1 VSETTYPGGPPAGT
15 STGVPR
21 LLGSPLEVGGVVL
34 RNRIVSPPIER
45 NYCALDGSVTERY
58 IAYLRA
64 RAAGG
69 AALLFTEATY
79 VRADGRGRLREMG
92 AHDDH
97 VIPGLRVL
105 AGAVHA
111 EGALLGVELV
121 HAGRV
126 AQTFVSG
133 FQPVAP
139 SPVPCEISG
148 GEMPR
153 ELATQEI
160 GEIVRSF
167 ADAARR
173 CVEAG
178 VDVISIHG
186 AHGYLIHQFL
196 SPRTNLR
203 TDEYADPVRF
213 LNEVLVAVR
222 DAAPET
228 PLFLRLSAFEGVED
242 GLDADATRALADR
255 MRLDLVDVI
264 DISAGSYEA
273 GEWIVQP
280 GEMPRGVLA
289 PYAARYRDLGKI
301 VSVAGRIATGEAA
314 EAILQASDADL
325 VCVGRALH
333 ADPAWSRKV
342 LAGEPPRPCIA
353 CNQGCI
359 DYHPTHQPIWCLAN
373 PDTGR
378 EWVPAPPPPAARRRV
393 LVIGAGPAGLE
404 AARTA
409 AERGHEVLLV
419 EEQAQIGGQY
429 RLSARLP
436 TRAEFGRLLDW
447 YGAELERLKVDVS
460 LSTRADV
467 ALVERIG
474 PDAVVIATGS
484 VGATPDIPGIDL
496 PRVADLREWLAQWLD
511 RSPAVPDE
519 ETVTVWGADRV
530 GVAAADVLA
539 ARGARVLLLGA
550 QPELAPEAGRREKI
564 LVVPRLRANPRVR
577 IELGAT
583 LEAVEPDRLLVGRVG
598 AREWHEVSGPV
609 LVSQGTVPVRPSL
622 GQGDWKT
629 YVIGEASLGTVHVP
643 TVVAGGP
650 IPAGSADAA
659 IREGAAAGQD
669 IG

>member
-1 VSETTYPGGPPAGT
+1 MFEPLPPGGRSPVEMPDGGRA
-15 STGVPR
+15 R
-21 LLGSPLEVGGVVL
+21 LLGSSLEVGGVRL
-34 RNRIVSPPIER
+34 RNRIVSPPMER

-58 IAYLRA
+58 VAYLRA
-64 RAAGG
+64 RAVGG

-79 VRADGRGRLREMG
+79 VRADGRGRLRMMG
-92 AHDDH
+92 AHGDH
-97 VIPGLRVL
+97 VIPSLRGL
-105 AGAVHA
+105 ADAVHL

-126 AQTFVSG
+126 AQTVVSG

-139 SPVPCEISG
+139 SPVPCETSG

-153 ELATQEI
+153 ELSAGEI
-160 GEIVRSF
+160 GEVVRSF

-196 SPRTNLR
+196 SPRANLR

-222 DAAPET
+222 DAAPGT

-280 GEMPRGVLA
+280 GEMPRGVLV
-289 PYAARYRDLGKI
+289 PYAACYRDLGKTI
-301 VSVAGRIATGEAA
+301 SVAGRIATEDTA
-314 EAILQASDADL
+314 EAILQSGDADL

-333 ADPAWSRKV
+333 ADPAWPRKV
-342 LAGEPPRPCIA
+342 LAGESPRPCIA

-359 DYHPTHQPIWCLAN
+359 DYHPTQQPIWCLAN

-378 EWVPAPPPPAARRRV
+378 EWVPASPPPATRRRV

-419 EEQAQIGGQY
+419 EERAEIGGQY
-429 RLSARLP
+429 RLAARLP
-436 TRAEFGRLLDW
+436 SRPEFGRLLDW
-447 YGAELERLKVDVS
+447 YGAELERLRVEVA
-460 LSTRADV
+460 LSTRADA
-467 ALVERIG
+467 ALAERIA

-484 VGATPDIPGIDL
+484 VGTTPDIPGIDL
-496 PRVADLREWLAQWLD
+496 PRVADLREWLD
-511 RSPAVPDE
+511 RSPPVPDE
-519 ETVTVWGADRV
+519 QTVTVWGADRT

-539 ARGARVLLLGA
+539 GQGARVLLLGA
-550 QPELAPEAGRREKI
+550 QPDLAPEAGRREKI
-564 LVVPRLRANPRVR
+564 LVVPRLRANRRVR

-583 LEAVEPDRLLVGRVG
+583 LEAIEPDRLLVGREG
-598 AREWHEVSGPV
+598 AREWQEISGPV

-622 GQGDWKT
+622 GHGNWKT
-629 YVIGEASLGTVHVP
+629 YVIGEASLGAAQAP
-643 TVVAGGP
+643 TLVAAVSP
-650 IPAGSADAA
+650 PAGSADAA
-659 IREGAAAGQD
+659 IREGAAVGRE

>member
-1 VSETTYPGGPPAGT
+1 
-15 STGVPR
+15 
-21 LLGSPLEVGGVVL
+21 
-34 RNRIVSPPIER
+34 
-45 NYCALDGSVTERY
+45 
-58 IAYLRA
+58 
-64 RAAGG
+64 
-69 AALLFTEATY
+69 
-79 VRADGRGRLREMG
+79 
-92 AHDDH
+92 
-97 VIPGLRVL
+97 
-105 AGAVHA
+105 
-111 EGALLGVELV
+111 
-121 HAGRV
+121 
-126 AQTFVSG
+126 
-133 FQPVAP
+133 
-139 SPVPCEISG
+139 
-148 GEMPR
+148 MPR
-153 ELATQEI
+153 ELDAEEI
-160 GEIVRSF
+160 GAIVRSF
-167 ADAARR
+167 GNAARR

-203 TDEYADPVRF
+203 TDEYSDPVRF

-222 DAAPET
+222 DAAPEV
-228 PLFLRLSAFEGVED
+228 PVFLRLSAFEGVKD
-242 GLDADATRALADR
+242 GLDANATRALADR
-255 MRLDLVDVI
+255 MSLNLVDVI

-301 VSVAGRIATGEAA
+301 VSVAGRLVTGEAA
-314 EAILQASDADL
+314 EAILQAGDADL

-342 LAGEPPRPCIA
+342 LAGESPRPCIA

-359 DYHPTHQPIWCLAN
+359 DYHPTQQPIWCLAN

-378 EWVPAPPPPAARRRV
+378 EWVPAPPPATRRRV

-409 AERGHEVLLV
+409 AERGHDVLLV
-419 EEQAQIGGQY
+419 EEQAQLGGQY
-429 RLSARLP
+429 RIAARLP
-436 TRAEFGRLLDW
+436 TRPEFGRLLDW

-460 LSTRADV
+460 LSTRADD

-496 PRVADLREWLAQWLD
+496 PRVADLREWLD

-530 GVAAADVLA
+530 GLAAADVLA

-583 LEAVEPDRLLVGRVG
+583 LEAIEPDRLMVGRAG
-598 AREWHEVSGPV
+598 TREWLEVSGPV
-609 LVSQGTVPVRPSL
+609 LASQGTVPGRPSL
-622 GQGDWKT
+622 GQGRWKT
-629 YVIGEASLGTVHVP
+629 YVIGEASLGAVQVP
-643 TVVAGGP
+643 TPVAAVP
-650 IPAGSADAA
+650 PPAGSADEAIRQGAA
-659 IREGAAAGQD
+659 IGQE